1 MNTYRKTAIIVG
13 VLYIIGTVSGF
24 MSLIFT
30 GPIRDAPD
38 TLASVSTNEN
48 QIIFGA
54 LFVLVMG
61 LALAMVPVTAFPFL
75 RKYNETL
82 ALGYV
87 VFRGGLETVRYM
99 ANTISWL
106 LLLPLSKIY
115 HAGTPDASNLQA
127 LGHVLL
133 NVEEIADIGA
143 IVFFLGALTFYYVLY
158 RSKLIPRWLSG
169 WGLIAIIM
177 NLAAGFLYLFG
188 LIGQLSTAGVIME
201 IPIAIQEMVMAIWL
215 IVKGFNPSAIAALS
229 AKTE

>member
-1 MNTYRKTAIIVG
+1 
-13 VLYIIGTVSGF
+13 

-38 TLASVSTNEN
+38 SLASVSTNEN

-54 LFVLVMG
+54 LCVLIMG
-61 LALAMVPVTAFPFL
+61 LALAMVPVTAFPIL
-75 RKYNETL
+75 RKHNETL

-87 VFRGGLETVRYM
+87 VFRGGLEAVRYM

-106 LLLPLSKIY
+106 LLLPLSKVY

-127 LGHVLL
+127 LGNVLL

-143 IVFFLGALTFYYVLY
+143 FVFFLGALMFYCVLY

-201 IPIAIQEMVMAIWL
+201 LPIAVQEMVMAIWL
-215 IVKGFNPSAIAALS
+215 IVKGFNSSAIASLS
-229 AKTE
+229 AKTD